1 MQEAKKMHMLG
12 GGRRI
17 VREKKYP
24 EKILLLFLSLPLEG
38 YIYGGVNKERPGRR
52 DKSKAVEKQRES

>member
-1 MQEAKKMHMLG
+1 MHMLG